1 MKLMLRLLAPVA
13 VALGFALPAQS
24 ETLLILSEDVPAGLD
39 YDGPSVSLIPSYTGM
54 LNLLEPLVY
63 FKKSGVSEEGVQLLD
78 FDSYE
83 GRLAE
88 SWSFDEDTLTWTFN
102 LRRGVVGCN
111 GETFN
116 ADDVIYTYARAK
128 SISGS
133 APIGWFL
140 SNVSSIDGFTPAVFG
155 SEDARK
161 LGSEVKKIDDYT
173 VQIRQSGPN
182 PLFLRVMTIY
192 AIYIF
197 DKETMEANATPDD
210 PWSHKYN
217 NNVNAPG
224 FGPWCLSAWEKGS
237 NFAVTANPDY
247 YRGKAAFDRVI
258 VRKVPQSANRTV
270 VLRSGQAQIVE
281 RLTPKEYN
289 SLRGARGINVVGTFG
304 NENLFLHMNFK
315 TPPFD
320 NIKVRQA
327 IAHALPYEDIIKTG
341 YLGDARKWAG
351 VIPSSYP
358 GFHRSATQYA
368 FDLDKARALL
378 AEAGFPG
385 GAGLEKFADSMRLA
399 YIAEKESA
407 LGPIATIMRT
417 ALREIGIPLELDPI
431 PQTQYGDREL
441 VKKDLPLGL
450 TDHVKPIGV
459 DAGYGVLLS
468 FVSTENGG
476 VLNSMNYSS
485 EFVDNTYFATVNEP
499 NTLTRNR
506 LLATIQDRLMQD
518 LAVVPIV
525 EYKTNWAYS
534 NKIEGITWHPDN
546 ALHWYDFKPAR

>member
-1 MKLMLRLLAPVA
+1 
-13 VALGFALPAQS
+13 
-24 ETLLILSEDVPAGLD
+24 
-39 YDGPSVSLIPSYTGM
+39 
-54 LNLLEPLVY
+54 
-63 FKKSGVSEEGVQLLD
+63 
-78 FDSYE
+78 
-83 GRLAE
+83 
-88 SWSFDEDTLTWTFN
+88 
-102 LRRGVVGCN
+102 
-111 GETFN
+111 
-116 ADDVIYTYARAK
+116 
-128 SISGS
+128 
-133 APIGWFL
+133 
-140 SNVSSIDGFTPAVFG
+140 
-155 SEDARK
+155 
-161 LGSEVKKIDDYT
+161 
-173 VQIRQSGPN
+173 
-182 PLFLRVMTIY
+182 
-192 AIYIF
+192 
-197 DKETMEANATPDD
+197 
-210 PWSHKYN
+210 
-217 NNVNAPG
+217 
-224 FGPWCLSAWEKGS
+224 
-237 NFAVTANPDY
+237 
-247 YRGKAAFDRVI
+247 
-258 VRKVPQSANRTV
+258 

-281 RLTPKEYN
+281 RLTPKEYD
-289 SLRGARGINVVGTFG
+289 SLRGVRGIEVVGTFG

-320 NIKVRQA
+320 NIKVRRA
-327 IAHALPYEDIIKTG
+327 IAHALPYDDIIKTG
-341 YLGDARKWAG
+341 YFGDARKWAG

-368 FDLDKARALL
+368 YDLDKARALL

-385 GAGLEKFADSMRLA
+385 GAGLDKFADSMRLA

-417 ALREIGIPLELDPI
+417 ALREIGIPVELDPI

-485 EFVDNTYFATVNEP
+485 ELVDNTYFATVNES

-506 LLATIQDRLMQD
+506 LLAIIQDKLMED

-525 EYKTNWAYS
+525 EFKTNWAYS
-534 NKIEGITWHPDN
+534 DKIEGITWHPDN